1 MQCARRELDVL
12 RPVPAGFYHRL
23 RIVGSIVGLI
33 HGGSLLADHT
43 SGYPSPDPAPA
54 YRFREDQVRGSLR
67 CEISA
72 DPMTALG
79 QERT

>member
-23 RIVGSIVGLI
+23 RIVGSIVVLI

-43 SGYPSPDPAPA
+43 CGQGGDT
-54 YRFREDQVRGSLR
+54 YRAGS
-67 CEISA
+67 A
-72 DPMTALG
+72 GGAAG
-79 QERT
+79 